1 MGKRTYIII
10 LFSNF
15 ILLVLSA
22 FAIINSMVSL
32 KYEVDKSND
41 CISMITGSDLCF
53 QKVIFQ
59 YIFIFSIIA
68 ILFSLYQVV
77 LKKN

>member
-22 FAIINSMVSL
+22 FAIISSMVSL
-32 KYEVDKSND
+32 KYEVNKADD

-53 QKVIFQ
+53 PKVIFQ
-59 YIFIFSIIA
+59 YIFISVLL
-68 ILFSLYQVV
+68 LFCFRFIKLY
-77 LKKN
+77 